1 MPFNGSGTCRRRAP
15 NLPAAADGSH
25 LRGVLHQHHQHPG
38 MLTNCVTRD
47 GQSPLSQNLPANGKK
62 IYGLADGT
70 VLGMPLPSGQSGVSL
85 GSLNVPTLTGVTSI
99 AGGPNFP
106 LTAPTVP
113 TGVDRSG
120 GSNAASQ
127 QYVEVA
133 AARAAT
139 EVIPTVSKGAGALAI
154 FNFMGA

>member
-1 MPFNGSGTCRRRAP
+1 MPFNGSGTAEGVGRP
-15 NLPAAADGSH
+15 EYPPQSNEIIYAAYFVTIINDILS
-25 LRGVLHQHHQHPG
+25 

-62 IYGLADGT
+62 ITGAGAGT
-70 VLGMPLPSGQSGVSL
+70 VDGDVLVFNQA
-85 GSLNVPTLTGVTSI
+85 NVKI
-99 AGGPNFP
+99 QNFSNAVAFN
-106 LTAPTVP
+106 LAPTVP
-113 TGVDRSG
+113 TGVDQTG

-139 EVIPTVSKGAGALAI
+139 QVIPTVSAGAEALAI